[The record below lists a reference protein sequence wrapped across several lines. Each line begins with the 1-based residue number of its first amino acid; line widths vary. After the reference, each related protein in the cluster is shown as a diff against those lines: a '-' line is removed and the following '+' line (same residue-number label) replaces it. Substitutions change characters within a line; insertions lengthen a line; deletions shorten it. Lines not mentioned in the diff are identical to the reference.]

1 MFTGIIDHNGEVT
14 NVVKRKNSDITI
26 TVSTKFKP
34 KDIKLGSSVCC
45 NGVCLTVCKMSKSK
59 NNLKLSF
66 DVSNETINC
75 TNFSKLKIGSKI
87 NLEKSLRIGD
97 EISGHFVFG
106 HVDDT
111 SRLISIKKV
120 GDSHEIKLEIS
131 KKIKKFIAKKG
142 SVSLNGISL
151 TVNQV
156 KNNFIVLN
164 IISFTWLN
172 TNLKGLK
179 IGDRINLEVD
189 MLARYVT
196 NSKK

>member
-1 MFTGIIDHNGEVT
+1 MFSGIIENKGFVFKFEKQKDFRLVLDT
-14 NVVKRKNSDITI
+14 NLKY
-26 TVSTKFKP
+26 
-34 KDIKLGSSVCC
+34 KDIKKGSSVCC
-45 NGVCLTVCKMSKSK
+45 NGICLTVISKK
-59 NNLKLSF
+59 KKKKYTQLSF
-66 DVSNETINC
+66 DVSQETINC
-75 TNFSKLKIGSKI
+75 SNFNVIKKGDEI
-87 NLEKSLRIGD
+87 NIEKSLRVGD

-111 SRLISIKKV
+111 SQLVSIKKV

-164 IISFTWLN
+164 IIPFTWLN

-196 NSKK
+196 QNQ

>member
-1 MFTGIIDHNGEVT
+1 MI
-14 NVVKRKNSDITI
+14 
-26 TVSTKFKP
+26 
-34 KDIKLGSSVCC
+34 
-45 NGVCLTVCKMSKSK
+45 SKK
-59 NNLKLSF
+59 KKKKYTQLSF
-66 DVSNETINC
+66 DVSQETINC
-75 TNFSKLKIGSKI
+75 SNFNLIKIGDEI
-87 NLEKSLRIGD
+87 NIEKSLRVGD

-111 SRLISIKKV
+111 SKLISVKKV

-131 KKIKKFIAKKG
+131 KTIKKFIAKKG
-142 SVSLNGISL
+142 SISLNGISL

-164 IISFTWLN
+164 IIPFTWFN

-196 NSKK
+196 QNQ

>member
-1 MFTGIIDHNGEVT
+1 MFSGIIENKGFVLKFEKQKDFRLVLDT
-14 NVVKRKNSDITI
+14 NLKY
-26 TVSTKFKP
+26 
-34 KDIKLGSSVCC
+34 KDIKKGSSVCC
-45 NGVCLTVCKMSKSK
+45 NGICLTVISKK
-59 NNLKLSF
+59 KKKKYTQLSF
-66 DVSNETINC
+66 DVSQETINC
-75 TNFSKLKIGSKI
+75 SNFNAIKKGDEI
-87 NLEKSLRIGD
+87 NIEKSLRVGD

-111 SRLISIKKV
+111 SKLISIKKV

-164 IISFTWLN
+164 IIPFTWLN

-196 NSKK
+196 QNQ

>member
-1 MFTGIIDHNGEVT
+1 MFSGIIENKGFVLKFEKQKDFRLVLDT
-14 NVVKRKNSDITI
+14 NLKY
-26 TVSTKFKP
+26 
-34 KDIKLGSSVCC
+34 KDIKKGSSVCC
-45 NGVCLTVCKMSKSK
+45 NGICLTVISKK
-59 NNLKLSF
+59 KKKKYTQLSF
-66 DVSNETINC
+66 DVSQETINC
-75 TNFSKLKIGSKI
+75 SNFNVIKKGDEI
-87 NLEKSLRIGD
+87 NIEKSLRVGD

-111 SRLISIKKV
+111 SKLISIKKV

-131 KKIKKFIAKKG
+131 KKIKKNIVKKG

-164 IISFTWLN
+164 IIPFTWLN

-196 NSKK
+196 QNQ

>member
-1 MFTGIIDHNGEVT
+1 MFSGIIENKGFVFKFEKQKDFRLVLDT
-14 NVVKRKNSDITI
+14 NLKY
-26 TVSTKFKP
+26 
-34 KDIKLGSSVCC
+34 KDIKKGSSVCC
-45 NGVCLTVCKMSKSK
+45 NGICLTVISKK
-59 NNLKLSF
+59 KKKKYTQLSF
-66 DVSNETINC
+66 DVSQETINC
-75 TNFSKLKIGSKI
+75 SNFNVIKKGDEI
-87 NLEKSLRIGD
+87 NIEKSLRVGD

-111 SRLISIKKV
+111 SKLISIKKV

-156 KNNFIVLN
+156 KNNFIVIN
-164 IISFTWLN
+164 IIPFTWLN

-196 NSKK
+196 QNL

>member
-1 MFTGIIDHNGEVT
+1 MFSGIIENKGFVIKFEKKKDYRLVLDT
-14 NVVKRKNSDITI
+14 NLKY
-26 TVSTKFKP
+26 
-34 KDIKLGSSVCC
+34 KDIKKGSSVCC
-45 NGVCLTVCKMSKSK
+45 NGICLTVISKK
-59 NNLKLSF
+59 KKKKYTQLSF
-66 DVSNETINC
+66 DVSQETINC
-75 TNFSKLKIGSKI
+75 SNFNVIKKGDEI
-87 NLEKSLRIGD
+87 NIEKSLRVGD

-111 SRLISIKKV
+111 SKLISIKKV

-164 IISFTWLN
+164 IIPFTWLN

-196 NSKK
+196 QNQ

>member
-1 MFTGIIDHNGEVT
+1 MFSGIIENIGF
-14 NVVKRKNSDITI
+14 VVKFEKKKDYRLVLDTNLKY
-26 TVSTKFKP
+26 
-34 KDIKLGSSVCC
+34 KDIKKGSSVCC
-45 NGVCLTVCKMSKSK
+45 NGICLTVISKK
-59 NNLKLSF
+59 KKKKYTQLSF
-66 DVSNETINC
+66 DVSQETINC
-75 TNFSKLKIGSKI
+75 SNFNVIKKGDEI
-87 NLEKSLRIGD
+87 NIEKSLRVGD

-111 SRLISIKKV
+111 SKLISIKKV

-164 IISFTWLN
+164 IIPFTWLN

-196 NSKK
+196 QNQ

>member
-1 MFTGIIDHNGEVT
+1 MFSGIIENKGFVFKFEKQKDFRLVLDT
-14 NVVKRKNSDITI
+14 NLKY
-26 TVSTKFKP
+26 
-34 KDIKLGSSVCC
+34 KDIKKGSSVCC
-45 NGVCLTVCKMSKSK
+45 NGICLTVISKK
-59 NNLKLSF
+59 KKKKYTQLSF
-66 DVSNETINC
+66 DVSQETINC
-75 TNFSKLKIGSKI
+75 SNFNVIKKGDEI
-87 NLEKSLRIGD
+87 NIEKSLRVGD

-111 SRLISIKKV
+111 SKLISIKKV

-164 IISFTWLN
+164 IIPFTWLN

-196 NSKK
+196 QNL

>member
-1 MFTGIIDHNGEVT
+1 MFSGIIENKGFVLKFEKQKDFRLVLDT
-14 NVVKRKNSDITI
+14 NLKY
-26 TVSTKFKP
+26 
-34 KDIKLGSSVCC
+34 KDIKKGSSVCC
-45 NGVCLTVCKMSKSK
+45 NGICLTVISKK
-59 NNLKLSF
+59 KKKKYTQLSF
-66 DVSNETINC
+66 DVSQETINC
-75 TNFSKLKIGSKI
+75 SNFNGIKKGDEI
-87 NLEKSLRIGD
+87 NIEKSLRVGD

-111 SRLISIKKV
+111 SKLISIKKV

-164 IISFTWLN
+164 IIPFTWLN

-196 NSKK
+196 QNQ

>member
-1 MFTGIIDHNGEVT
+1 MFSGIIENKGFVL
-14 NVVKRKNSDITI
+14 
-26 TVSTKFKP
+26 KFEK
-34 KDIKLGSSVCC
+34 KKDYRLVLDTDLKYTDIKKGSSVCC
-45 NGVCLTVCKMSKSK
+45 NGVCLTVISKK
-59 NNLKLSF
+59 KQKKYTQLSF
-66 DVSNETINC
+66 DVSQETVNCSNFNFIKKGDEIN
-75 TNFSKLKIGSKI
+75 I
-87 NLEKSLRIGD
+87 EKSLRVGD

-111 SRLISIKKV
+111 SKLISVKKL
-120 GDSHEIKLEIS
+120 GDSHEIKIEIS

-164 IISFTWLN
+164 IIPFTWLN

-196 NSKK
+196 QNQ

>member
-1 MFTGIIDHNGEVT
+1 MFSGIIENKGFVFKFEKQKDFRLVLDT
-14 NVVKRKNSDITI
+14 NLKY
-26 TVSTKFKP
+26 
-34 KDIKLGSSVCC
+34 KDIKKGSSVCC
-45 NGVCLTVCKMSKSK
+45 NGICLTVISKK
-59 NNLKLSF
+59 KKKKYTQLSF
-66 DVSNETINC
+66 DVSQETINC
-75 TNFSKLKIGSKI
+75 SNFNVIKKGDEI
-87 NLEKSLRIGD
+87 NIEKSLRVGD

-111 SRLISIKKV
+111 SKLISIKKV

-164 IISFTWLN
+164 IIPFTWLN

-196 NSKK
+196 QNH

>member
-1 MFTGIIDHNGEVT
+1 MFSGIIENKGFVIKFEKKKDYRLVLDT
-14 NVVKRKNSDITI
+14 NLKY
-26 TVSTKFKP
+26 
-34 KDIKLGSSVCC
+34 KDIKKGSSVCC
-45 NGVCLTVCKMSKSK
+45 NGICLTVTSKK
-59 NNLKLSF
+59 KKKKYTQLSF
-66 DVSNETINC
+66 DVSQETINC
-75 TNFSKLKIGSKI
+75 SNFNEIKKGDEI
-87 NLEKSLRIGD
+87 NIEKSLRVGD

-111 SRLISIKKV
+111 SKLTSIKKV
-120 GDSHEIKLEIS
+120 GESHEIKLEIS

-164 IISFTWLN
+164 IIPFTWLN

-196 NSKK
+196 KNL

>member
-1 MFTGIIDHNGEVT
+1 MFSGIIENKGF
-14 NVVKRKNSDITI
+14 VVKFEKQKDFRLVLDTNLKY
-26 TVSTKFKP
+26 
-34 KDIKLGSSVCC
+34 KDIKKGSSVCC
-45 NGVCLTVCKMSKSK
+45 NGICLTVISKK
-59 NNLKLSF
+59 KKKKYTQLSF
-66 DVSNETINC
+66 DVSQETINC
-75 TNFSKLKIGSKI
+75 SNFNVIRKGDEI
-87 NLEKSLRIGD
+87 NIEKSLRVGD

-111 SRLISIKKV
+111 SKLISIKKV
-120 GDSHEIKLEIS
+120 GESHEIKLEIS
-131 KKIKKFIAKKG
+131 NKIKKFIAKKG

-164 IISFTWLN
+164 IIPFTWLN

-196 NSKK
+196 QNQ

>member
-1 MFTGIIDHNGEVT
+1 MFSGIIENKGFVFKFEKQKDFRLVLDT
-14 NVVKRKNSDITI
+14 NLKY
-26 TVSTKFKP
+26 
-34 KDIKLGSSVCC
+34 KDIKKGSSVCC
-45 NGVCLTVCKMSKSK
+45 NGICLTVISKK
-59 NNLKLSF
+59 KKKKYTQLSF
-66 DVSNETINC
+66 DVSQETINC
-75 TNFSKLKIGSKI
+75 SNFNVIKKGDEI
-87 NLEKSLRIGD
+87 NIEKSLRVGD
-97 EISGHFVFG
+97 EINGHFVFG

-164 IISFTWLN
+164 IIPFTWLN

-196 NSKK
+196 QNQ

>member
-1 MFTGIIDHNGEVT
+1 MFSGIIENKGFVLKFEKQKDFRLVLDT
-14 NVVKRKNSDITI
+14 NLKY
-26 TVSTKFKP
+26 
-34 KDIKLGSSVCC
+34 KDIKKGSSVCC
-45 NGVCLTVCKMSKSK
+45 NGICLTVISKK
-59 NNLKLSF
+59 KKKKYTQLSF
-66 DVSNETINC
+66 DVSQETIDC
-75 TNFSKLKIGSKI
+75 SNFNVIKKGDEI
-87 NLEKSLRIGD
+87 NIEKSLRVGD

-111 SRLISIKKV
+111 SKLLSIKKV

-156 KNNFIVLN
+156 KSNFIVLN
-164 IISFTWLN
+164 IIPFTWLN

-196 NSKK
+196 QNQ

>member
-1 MFTGIIDHNGEVT
+1 MFSGIIENKGFVFKFEKQKDFRLVLDT
-14 NVVKRKNSDITI
+14 NLKY
-26 TVSTKFKP
+26 
-34 KDIKLGSSVCC
+34 KDIKKGSSVCC
-45 NGVCLTVCKMSKSK
+45 NGICLTVISKK
-59 NNLKLSF
+59 KKKKYTQLSF
-66 DVSNETINC
+66 DVSQETINC
-75 TNFSKLKIGSKI
+75 SNFNVIKKGDEI
-87 NLEKSLRIGD
+87 NIEKSLRVGD

-111 SRLISIKKV
+111 SKLISIKKV
-120 GDSHEIKLEIS
+120 GESHEIKLEIS

-164 IISFTWLN
+164 IIPFTWLN

-196 NSKK
+196 QNQ

>member
-1 MFTGIIDHNGEVT
+1 MFSGIIENKGFVFKFEKKKDFRLVLDT
-14 NVVKRKNSDITI
+14 NLKY
-26 TVSTKFKP
+26 
-34 KDIKLGSSVCC
+34 KDIKKGSSVCC
-45 NGVCLTVCKMSKSK
+45 NGICLTVISKK
-59 NNLKLSF
+59 KKKKYTQLSF
-66 DVSNETINC
+66 DVSQETINC
-75 TNFSKLKIGSKI
+75 SNFNVIKKGDEI
-87 NLEKSLRIGD
+87 NIEKSLRVGD

-111 SRLISIKKV
+111 SKLISIKKV

-131 KKIKKFIAKKG
+131 RKIKKFIAKKG
-142 SVSLNGISL
+142 SISLNGISL

-164 IISFTWLN
+164 IIPFTWLN

-196 NSKK
+196 QNQ

>member
-1 MFTGIIDHNGEVT
+1 MFSGIIENKGIVLKFEKKKDYRLVLDT
-14 NVVKRKNSDITI
+14 NLKY
-26 TVSTKFKP
+26 
-34 KDIKLGSSVCC
+34 KDIKKGSSICC
-45 NGVCLTVCKMSKSK
+45 NGICLTVISKK
-59 NNLKLSF
+59 KKRKYTQLSF
-66 DVSNETINC
+66 DVSQETINC
-75 TNFSKLKIGSKI
+75 SNFKVIKRGDELNI
-87 NLEKSLRIGD
+87 EKSLRVGD

-111 SRLISIKKV
+111 SKLISVKKV

-142 SVSLNGISL
+142 SISLNGISL

-164 IISFTWLN
+164 IIPFTWLN
-172 TNLKGLK
+172 TNLKELK

-196 NSKK
+196 QNQ

>member
-1 MFTGIIDHNGEVT
+1 MFSGIIENKGFVLKFEKQKDFRLVLDT
-14 NVVKRKNSDITI
+14 NLKY
-26 TVSTKFKP
+26 
-34 KDIKLGSSVCC
+34 KDIKNGSSVCC
-45 NGVCLTVCKMSKSK
+45 NGICLTVISKK
-59 NNLKLSF
+59 KKKKYTQLSF
-66 DVSNETINC
+66 DVSQETINC
-75 TNFSKLKIGSKI
+75 SNFNVIKKGDEI
-87 NLEKSLRIGD
+87 NIEKSLRVGD

-111 SRLISIKKV
+111 SKLISVKKV

-164 IISFTWLN
+164 IIPFTWLN

-196 NSKK
+196 QNQ

>member
-1 MFTGIIDHNGEVT
+1 MFSGIIENKGF
-14 NVVKRKNSDITI
+14 VVKFEKQKDFRLVLDTNLKY
-26 TVSTKFKP
+26 
-34 KDIKLGSSVCC
+34 KDIKKGSSVCC
-45 NGVCLTVCKMSKSK
+45 NGICLTVISKK
-59 NNLKLSF
+59 KKKKYTQLSF
-66 DVSNETINC
+66 DVSQETINC
-75 TNFSKLKIGSKI
+75 SNFNVIKKGDEI
-87 NLEKSLRIGD
+87 NIEKSLRVGD

-164 IISFTWLN
+164 IIPFTWLN

-196 NSKK
+196 QNQ

>member
-1 MFTGIIDHNGEVT
+1 MFSGIIENKGFVLKFE
-14 NVVKRKNSDITI
+14 KRKDFRLVLDTNL
-26 TVSTKFKP
+26 KY
-34 KDIKLGSSVCC
+34 KDIKKGSSVCC
-45 NGVCLTVCKMSKSK
+45 NGICLTVISKK
-59 NNLKLSF
+59 KKKKYTQLSF
-66 DVSNETINC
+66 DVSQETINC
-75 TNFSKLKIGSKI
+75 SNFNVIKKGDEI
-87 NLEKSLRIGD
+87 NIEKSLRVGD

-111 SRLISIKKV
+111 SKLISIKKV

-151 TVNQV
+151 TINQV

-164 IISFTWLN
+164 IIPFTWLN

-196 NSKK
+196 QNQ

>member
-1 MFTGIIDHNGEVT
+1 MQGLEQRASC
-14 NVVKRKNSDITI
+14 VKMWTTHKGKISI
-26 TVSTKFKP
+26 
-34 KDIKLGSSVCC
+34 
-45 NGVCLTVCKMSKSK
+45 
-59 NNLKLSF
+59 
-66 DVSNETINC
+66 C
-75 TNFSKLKIGSKI
+75 TNQCL
-87 NLEKSLRIGD
+87 
-97 EISGHFVFG
+97 ISGHFVFG

-111 SRLISIKKV
+111 SKLISIKKV

-131 KKIKKFIAKKG
+131 KKIKKYIAKKG

-156 KNNFIVLN
+156 KNNFIILN
-164 IISFTWLN
+164 IIPFTWLN

-196 NSKK
+196 QNQ

>member
-1 MFTGIIDHNGEVT
+1 MFSGIIENKGFVL
-14 NVVKRKNSDITI
+14 
-26 TVSTKFKP
+26 KFEK
-34 KDIKLGSSVCC
+34 KKDYRLVLDTDLKYTDIKKGSSVCC
-45 NGVCLTVCKMSKSK
+45 NGVCLTVISKK
-59 NNLKLSF
+59 KQNKYTQLSF
-66 DVSNETINC
+66 DVSQETVNC
-75 TNFSKLKIGSKI
+75 SNFNFIKIGDEI
-87 NLEKSLRIGD
+87 NIEKSLRVGD

-111 SRLISIKKV
+111 SKLISVKKL

-156 KNNFIVLN
+156 KNNFIALN
-164 IISFTWLN
+164 IIPFTWLN
-172 TNLKGLK
+172 TNLKELK

-196 NSKK
+196 QNQ

>member
-1 MFTGIIDHNGEVT
+1 MFSGIIENVGF
-14 NVVKRKNSDITI
+14 VVKFEKKKDFRLVLDTNLRY
-26 TVSTKFKP
+26 
-34 KDIKLGSSVCC
+34 KDIKKGSSVCC
-45 NGVCLTVCKMSKSK
+45 NGICLTVISKK
-59 NNLKLSF
+59 KKKKYTQLSF
-66 DVSNETINC
+66 DVSQETINC
-75 TNFSKLKIGSKI
+75 SNFNLIKIGDEI
-87 NLEKSLRIGD
+87 NIEKSLRVGD

-111 SRLISIKKV
+111 SKLISVKKV

-131 KKIKKFIAKKG
+131 KTIKKFIAKKG
-142 SVSLNGISL
+142 SISLNGISL

-164 IISFTWLN
+164 IIPFTWFN

-196 NSKK
+196 QNQ

>member
-1 MFTGIIDHNGEVT
+1 MFSGIIENKGFVFKFEKQKDFRLVLDT
-14 NVVKRKNSDITI
+14 NLKY
-26 TVSTKFKP
+26 
-34 KDIKLGSSVCC
+34 KDIKKGSSVCC
-45 NGVCLTVCKMSKSK
+45 NGICLTVISKK
-59 NNLKLSF
+59 KKKKYTQLSF
-66 DVSNETINC
+66 DVSQETINC
-75 TNFSKLKIGSKI
+75 SNFNVIKKGDEI
-87 NLEKSLRIGD
+87 NIEKSLRVGD

-106 HVDDT
+106 DVDDT
-111 SRLISIKKV
+111 SKLISIKKV

-164 IISFTWLN
+164 IIPFTWLN

-196 NSKK
+196 QNQLK

>member
-1 MFTGIIDHNGEVT
+1 MFSGIIENKGSVLKFEKQKDFRLVLDT
-14 NVVKRKNSDITI
+14 NLKY
-26 TVSTKFKP
+26 
-34 KDIKLGSSVCC
+34 KDIKKGSSVCC
-45 NGVCLTVCKMSKSK
+45 NGICLTVISKK
-59 NNLKLSF
+59 KKKKYTQLSF
-66 DVSNETINC
+66 DVSQETINC
-75 TNFSKLKIGSKI
+75 SNFNVIKKGDEI
-87 NLEKSLRIGD
+87 NIEKSLRVGD

-111 SRLISIKKV
+111 SKLISIKKV

-131 KKIKKFIAKKG
+131 KKIKKYIAKKG

-164 IISFTWLN
+164 IIPFTWLN

-196 NSKK
+196 QNQ

>member
-1 MFTGIIDHNGEVT
+1 MFSGIIENKGFVLKFEKQKDFRLVLDT
-14 NVVKRKNSDITI
+14 NLKY
-26 TVSTKFKP
+26 
-34 KDIKLGSSVCC
+34 KDIKKGSSVCC
-45 NGVCLTVCKMSKSK
+45 NGICLTVISKK
-59 NNLKLSF
+59 KKKKYTQLSF
-66 DVSNETINC
+66 DVSQETINC
-75 TNFSKLKIGSKI
+75 SNFNLIKKGDEI
-87 NLEKSLRIGD
+87 NIEKSLRVGD

-111 SRLISIKKV
+111 SKLISIKKV

-131 KKIKKFIAKKG
+131 KKIKKYIAKKG

-164 IISFTWLN
+164 IIPFTWLN

-196 NSKK
+196 QNQ

>member
-1 MFTGIIDHNGEVT
+1 MFSGIIENKGFVFKFEKQKDFRLVLDT
-14 NVVKRKNSDITI
+14 NLKY
-26 TVSTKFKP
+26 
-34 KDIKLGSSVCC
+34 KDIKKGSSVCC
-45 NGVCLTVCKMSKSK
+45 NGICLTVISKK
-59 NNLKLSF
+59 KKKKYTQLSF
-66 DVSNETINC
+66 DVSQETINC
-75 TNFSKLKIGSKI
+75 SNFNVIKKGDEI
-87 NLEKSLRIGD
+87 NIEKSLRVGD

-111 SRLISIKKV
+111 SKLISVKKV
-120 GDSHEIKLEIS
+120 GVSHEIKLEIS

-164 IISFTWLN
+164 IIPFTWLN

-196 NSKK
+196 QNQ

>member
-1 MFTGIIDHNGEVT
+1 MFSGIIENKGFVFKFEKHEDYRLVLDT
-14 NVVKRKNSDITI
+14 NLKY
-26 TVSTKFKP
+26 
-34 KDIKLGSSVCC
+34 KDIKKGSSVCC
-45 NGVCLTVCKMSKSK
+45 NGICLTVISKK
-59 NNLKLSF
+59 KKKKYTQLSF
-66 DVSNETINC
+66 DVSQETINC
-75 TNFSKLKIGSKI
+75 SNFNVIKKGDEI
-87 NLEKSLRIGD
+87 NIEKSLRVGD

-111 SRLISIKKV
+111 SKLISIKKV
-120 GDSHEIKLEIS
+120 GDSHEIKLTIS
-131 KKIKKFIAKKG
+131 KKIKKFIVKKG
-142 SVSLNGISL
+142 SISLNGISL

-164 IISFTWLN
+164 IIPFTWLN

-196 NSKK
+196 QNQ

>member
-1 MFTGIIDHNGEVT
+1 MFSGIIENKGF
-14 NVVKRKNSDITI
+14 VVKFEKQKDFRLVLDTNLKY
-26 TVSTKFKP
+26 
-34 KDIKLGSSVCC
+34 KDIKKGSSVCC
-45 NGVCLTVCKMSKSK
+45 NGICLTVISKK
-59 NNLKLSF
+59 KKKKYTQLSF
-66 DVSNETINC
+66 DVSQETINC
-75 TNFSKLKIGSKI
+75 SNFNVIKKGDEI
-87 NLEKSLRIGD
+87 NIEKSLRVGD

-111 SRLISIKKV
+111 SKLISIKKV

-131 KKIKKFIAKKG
+131 KKIKKYIAKKG

-164 IISFTWLN
+164 IIPFTWMN

-196 NSKK
+196 QNQ

>member
-1 MFTGIIDHNGEVT
+1 MFSGIIENKGFVLKFEKQKDFRLVLDT
-14 NVVKRKNSDITI
+14 NLKY
-26 TVSTKFKP
+26 
-34 KDIKLGSSVCC
+34 KDIKKGSSVCC
-45 NGVCLTVCKMSKSK
+45 NGICLTVISKK
-59 NNLKLSF
+59 KKKKYTQLSF
-66 DVSNETINC
+66 DVSQETINC
-75 TNFSKLKIGSKI
+75 SNFSVIKKGDEI
-87 NLEKSLRIGD
+87 NIEKSLRVGD

-111 SRLISIKKV
+111 SKLISIKKV

-164 IISFTWLN
+164 IIPFTWLN

-196 NSKK
+196 QNQ

>member
-1 MFTGIIDHNGEVT
+1 MFSGIIENKGFVFKFEKQKDFRLVLDT
-14 NVVKRKNSDITI
+14 NL
-26 TVSTKFKP
+26 KF
-34 KDIKLGSSVCC
+34 KDIKKGSSVCC
-45 NGVCLTVCKMSKSK
+45 NGICLTVTSKK
-59 NNLKLSF
+59 KKKKYTQLSF
-66 DVSNETINC
+66 DVSQETINC
-75 TNFSKLKIGSKI
+75 SNFNVIEKGDEI
-87 NLEKSLRIGD
+87 NIEKSLRVGD

-111 SRLISIKKV
+111 SKLISIKKV

-164 IISFTWLN
+164 IIPFTWLN

-196 NSKK
+196 QNQ

>member
-1 MFTGIIDHNGEVT
+1 MFSGIIENKGFVFKFEKQRDFRLVLDT
-14 NVVKRKNSDITI
+14 NLKY
-26 TVSTKFKP
+26 
-34 KDIKLGSSVCC
+34 KDIKKGSSVCC
-45 NGVCLTVCKMSKSK
+45 NGICLTVISKK
-59 NNLKLSF
+59 KKKKYTQLSF
-66 DVSNETINC
+66 DVSQETINC
-75 TNFSKLKIGSKI
+75 SNFNVIKKGDEI
-87 NLEKSLRIGD
+87 NIEKSLRVGD

-111 SRLISIKKV
+111 SKLISIKKV

-164 IISFTWLN
+164 IIPFTWLN

-196 NSKK
+196 QNH

>member
-1 MFTGIIDHNGEVT
+1 MFSGIIENKGFVFKFEKQKDFRLVLDT
-14 NVVKRKNSDITI
+14 NLKY
-26 TVSTKFKP
+26 
-34 KDIKLGSSVCC
+34 KDIKKGSSVCC
-45 NGVCLTVCKMSKSK
+45 NGICLTVISKK
-59 NNLKLSF
+59 KKKKYTQLSF
-66 DVSNETINC
+66 DVSQETINC
-75 TNFSKLKIGSKI
+75 SNFNVIKKGDEVNI
-87 NLEKSLRIGD
+87 EKSLRVGD

-111 SRLISIKKV
+111 SKLISIKKV

-164 IISFTWLN
+164 IIPFTWLN

-196 NSKK
+196 QNQ

>member
-1 MFTGIIDHNGEVT
+1 MFSGIIENKGFVLKFEKQKDFRLVLDT
-14 NVVKRKNSDITI
+14 NLKY
-26 TVSTKFKP
+26 
-34 KDIKLGSSVCC
+34 KDIKKGSSVCC
-45 NGVCLTVCKMSKSK
+45 NGICLTVISKK
-59 NNLKLSF
+59 KKKKYTQLSF
-66 DVSNETINC
+66 DVSQETINC
-75 TNFSKLKIGSKI
+75 SNFNVIKKGDEI
-87 NLEKSLRIGD
+87 NIEKSLRVGD

-111 SRLISIKKV
+111 SKLISIKKV

-131 KKIKKFIAKKG
+131 KKIKKYIAKKG

-156 KNNFIVLN
+156 KNNFIVIN
-164 IISFTWLN
+164 IIPFTWLN

-196 NSKK
+196 QNQ

>member
-1 MFTGIIDHNGEVT
+1 MFSGIIENKGFVLKFEKQKDFRLVLDT
-14 NVVKRKNSDITI
+14 NLKY
-26 TVSTKFKP
+26 
-34 KDIKLGSSVCC
+34 KDIKKGSSVCC
-45 NGVCLTVCKMSKSK
+45 NGICLTVISKK
-59 NNLKLSF
+59 KKKKFTQLSF
-66 DVSNETINC
+66 DVSQETINC
-75 TNFSKLKIGSKI
+75 SNFNVIKKGDEI
-87 NLEKSLRIGD
+87 NIEKSLRVGD

-111 SRLISIKKV
+111 SKLISIKKV

-131 KKIKKFIAKKG
+131 KKIKKYIAKKG

-156 KNNFIVLN
+156 KNNFIVIN
-164 IISFTWLN
+164 IIPFTWLN

-196 NSKK
+196 QNQ